1 MTQTLSIQGLV
12 VEARNPSGEWFRI
25 VHGVDV
31 EVKSGEVVA
40 LIGESGAGKTTIGL
54 GALAY
59 SRPGTRIVG
68 GNVFLNDID
77 LLALPQEQRREVRG
91 KRVAYVA
98 QSASAALNP
107 AIRLGEQVTE
117 SLRVHG
123 ISEQEKWQERVVE
136 LFRLLELP
144 GPESLAKR
152 YPHQVSGGQQQRV
165 MTAMAMACLPDFIV
179 FDEPT
184 TALDV
189 TTQVEVLK
197 AIKDVIRQKGS
208 GAIYISHDLAVVA
221 QVADRIV
228 VLYDGKVV
236 EESPS
241 DRMLDDP
248 KEPYTKQLLEAVR
261 LAPGESGD
269 HHERITTK
277 SKDSDPLIELNNIH
291 ASYQRKIWLKPVPE
305 DQHIIRGV
313 NFTVKPGEV
322 VALVGESGSGKSTV
336 ARVITGLLPA
346 ISGEVQFQG
355 TTLPKRVR
363 GRQLDQLRR
372 IQMVC
377 QSPDTTLNPQQQIVE
392 AIGRPLE
399 LYYGLK
405 GKAKLSR
412 VQELLEMVE
421 LPPDFAYRYPPELSG
436 GEKQRVSLAR
446 AFGVDPDIIVCDEVL
461 SSLDTIVASAILEL
475 LKDLQN
481 RLGVA
486 YLFISHDLATV
497 ASIADRVVVLY
508 AGRLCEDGPTEKVF
522 SPPYHPYTALLM
534 SSVPEL
540 RCGWLEDVIK
550 TRVAAKGVNTGAAVM
565 DCGCA
570 FRLRCPLSSKSLC
583 ANVIPPAQM
592 LNGDHIVYCHAAS
605 EKLKALKW
613 NE

>member
-1 MTQTLSIQGLV
+1 MNRTLAIQDLV
-12 VEARNPSGEWFRI
+12 VEARKPSGEWFRI

-31 EVKSGEVVA
+31 RVKSGEVVA

-68 GNVFLNDID
+68 GNVFLDDVD
-77 LLALPQEQRREVRG
+77 LLSLPIDQRRQFRG
-91 KRVAYVA
+91 SQVAYVA

-107 AIRLGEQVTE
+107 SIRLGDQVTE
-117 SLRVHG
+117 SLRVHE
-123 ISEQEKWQERVVE
+123 SSAPENWHNRVVE
-136 LFRLLELP
+136 LFRLLDLP
-144 GPESLAKR
+144 GPESIVNR

-165 MTAMAMACLPDFIV
+165 MAAMAMACLPDFIV

-189 TTQVEVLK
+189 TTQIEVLK
-197 AIKDVIRQKGS
+197 AIKDVIRKKGS
-208 GAIYISHDLAVVA
+208 GAIYVSHDLAVVA

-236 EESPS
+236 EESPAAG
-241 DRMLDDP
+241 MLDDP
-248 KEPYTKQLLEAVR
+248 KEPYTRQLLEAVR
-261 LAPGESGD
+261 LAPSESD
-269 HHERITTK
+269 NHREPIVVQ
-277 SKDSDPLIELNNIH
+277 SKDSHPLVELNDIH
-291 ASYQRKIWLKPVPE
+291 ASYQRKAWLKSVAE
-305 DQHIIRGV
+305 DQYIIRGV
-313 NFTVKPGEV
+313 NFGVKAGEV

-346 ISGEVQFQG
+346 IAGEVQFQG
-355 TTLPKRVR
+355 TPLSNRVR

-372 IQMVC
+372 VQMVC

-405 GKAKLSR
+405 GTAKLNR

-421 LPPDFAYRYPPELSG
+421 LPPDFAFRYPPELSG

-446 AFGVDPDIIVCDEVL
+446 AFGVDPDVIICDEVL
-461 SSLDTIVASAILEL
+461 SALDTIVASAILEL
-475 LKDLQN
+475 LKDLQK

-508 AGRLCEDGPTEKVF
+508 AGRVCEDGPTEKVF

-540 RCGWLEDVIK
+540 RCGWLEDVIN
-550 TRVAAKGVNTGAAVM
+550 TRAAAKGVNTGTAVM

-570 FRLRCPLSSKSLC
+570 FRLRCPIASGNLC
-583 ANVIPPAQM
+583 VNEAPPAQ
-592 LNGDHIVYCHAAS
+592 LPDDDHIVYCHAEV

-613 NE
+613 SE

>member
-189 TTQVEVLK
+189 TTQ
-197 AIKDVIRQKGS
+197 S
-208 GAIYISHDLAVVA
+208 
-221 QVADRIV
+221 
-228 VLYDGKVV
+228 
-236 EESPS
+236 
-241 DRMLDDP
+241 
-248 KEPYTKQLLEAVR
+248 
-261 LAPGESGD
+261 
-269 HHERITTK
+269 
-277 SKDSDPLIELNNIH
+277 
-291 ASYQRKIWLKPVPE
+291 
-305 DQHIIRGV
+305 
-313 NFTVKPGEV
+313 
-322 VALVGESGSGKSTV
+322 
-336 ARVITGLLPA
+336 
-346 ISGEVQFQG
+346 
-355 TTLPKRVR
+355 
-363 GRQLDQLRR
+363 
-372 IQMVC
+372 
-377 QSPDTTLNPQQQIVE
+377 
-392 AIGRPLE
+392 
-399 LYYGLK
+399 
-405 GKAKLSR
+405 
-412 VQELLEMVE
+412 
-421 LPPDFAYRYPPELSG
+421 
-436 GEKQRVSLAR
+436 
-446 AFGVDPDIIVCDEVL
+446 
-461 SSLDTIVASAILEL
+461 
-475 LKDLQN
+475 
-481 RLGVA
+481 
-486 YLFISHDLATV
+486 
-497 ASIADRVVVLY
+497 
-508 AGRLCEDGPTEKVF
+508 
-522 SPPYHPYTALLM
+522 
-534 SSVPEL
+534 
-540 RCGWLEDVIK
+540 
-550 TRVAAKGVNTGAAVM
+550 
-565 DCGCA
+565 
-570 FRLRCPLSSKSLC
+570 
-583 ANVIPPAQM
+583 
-592 LNGDHIVYCHAAS
+592 
-605 EKLKALKW
+605 
-613 NE
+613 

>member
-1 MTQTLSIQGLV
+1 LTL
-12 VEARNPSGEWFRI
+12 
-25 VHGVDV
+25 
-31 EVKSGEVVA
+31 
-40 LIGESGAGKTTIGL
+40 
-54 GALAY
+54 
-59 SRPGTRIVG
+59 
-68 GNVFLNDID
+68 
-77 LLALPQEQRREVRG
+77 
-91 KRVAYVA
+91 
-98 QSASAALNP
+98 
-107 AIRLGEQVTE
+107 RL
-117 SLRVHG
+117 S
-123 ISEQEKWQERVVE
+123 
-136 LFRLLELP
+136 
-144 GPESLAKR
+144 
-152 YPHQVSGGQQQRV
+152 
-165 MTAMAMACLPDFIV
+165 
-179 FDEPT
+179 
-184 TALDV
+184 LDV
-189 TTQVEVLK
+189 TTQIEVLK

-208 GAIYISHDLAVVA
+208 GAIYVSHDLAVVA

-236 EESPS
+236 EESPAA
-241 DRMLDDP
+241 RMLDDP
-248 KEPYTKQLLEAVR
+248 KEPYTRQLLEAVR

-269 HHERITTK
+269 HHEGLTTK
-277 SKDSDPLIELNNIH
+277 SKDSDPLIELKNIH
-291 ASYQRKIWLKPVPE
+291 ASYQRKTWLRPVAE
-305 DQHIIRGV
+305 DQYIIRGV

-355 TTLPKRVR
+355 TTLPERVR

-399 LYYGLK
+399 LYYDLK

-421 LPPDFAYRYPPELSG
+421 LPPDFAFRYPPELSG
-436 GEKQRVSLAR
+436 GEKQRVSMAR

-461 SSLDTIVASAILEL
+461 SALDTIVSSAILEL
-475 LKDLQN
+475 LKDLQK

-497 ASIADRVVVLY
+497 ATIADRVVVLY
-508 AGRLCEDGPTEKVF
+508 AGRVCEDGPTEKVF

-540 RCGWLEDVIK
+540 RCGWLEDVID
-550 TRVAAKGVNTGAAVM
+550 TRVAAQGVNSGAALM

-570 FRLRCPLSSKSLC
+570 FRLRCPLASGGLC
-583 ANVIPPAQM
+583 DDVTPPAQI
-592 LNGDHIVYCHAAS
+592 LGDDHIIYCQTEI

>member
-12 VEARNPSGEWFRI
+12 VEARKPSGEWFRI

-123 ISEQEKWQERVVE
+123 ISEQEEWQERVVE
-136 LFRLLELP
+136 LFSLLELP

-189 TTQVEVLK
+189 TTQIEVLK

-208 GAIYISHDLAVVA
+208 GAIYVSHDLAVVA

-236 EESPS
+236 EESPAAG
-241 DRMLDDP
+241 MLDDP
-248 KEPYTKQLLEAVR
+248 KEPYTRQLLEAVR
-261 LAPGESGD
+261 LVPGASDD
-269 HHERITTK
+269 HHEGLTTK

-291 ASYQRKIWLKPVPE
+291 ASYQRKSWLRPVAE
-305 DQHIIRGV
+305 DQYIIRGV

-355 TTLPKRVR
+355 TPLPKKVR

-412 VQELLEMVE
+412 VQELLEMVA
-421 LPPDFAYRYPPELSG
+421 LPPDFAFRYPPELSG

-461 SSLDTIVASAILEL
+461 SALDTIVSSAILEL
-475 LKDLQN
+475 LKDLQK

-508 AGRLCEDGPTEKVF
+508 AGRVCEDGPTEKVF

-540 RCGWLEDVIK
+540 RCGWLEDVIN
-550 TRVAAKGVNTGAAVM
+550 TRVAAQGVNSGAATM

-570 FRLRCPLSSKSLC
+570 FRLRCPLASRDLC
-583 ANVIPPAQM
+583 ANVTPPAQI
-592 LNGDHIVYCHAAS
+592 LGDDHIIYCQTEI

>member
-1 MTQTLSIQGLV
+1 MNRTLAIQDLV
-12 VEARNPSGEWFRI
+12 VEARKPSGEWFRI

-31 EVKSGEVVA
+31 RVKSGEVVA

-68 GNVFLNDID
+68 GNVYLDDVD
-77 LLALPQEQRREVRG
+77 LLSLPIDQRRKFRG
-91 KRVAYVA
+91 RQVAYVA

-107 AIRLGEQVTE
+107 SIRLGEQVTE
-117 SLRVHG
+117 SLRVHQ
-123 ISEQEKWQERVVE
+123 ILDSKDWHDRVVE
-136 LFRLLELP
+136 LFRLLDLP
-144 GPESLAKR
+144 GPESIANR

-189 TTQVEVLK
+189 TTQIEVLK
-197 AIKDVIRQKGS
+197 AIKDVIRKKGS
-208 GAIYISHDLAVVA
+208 GAIYVSHDLAVVA

-236 EESPS
+236 EESPAAI
-241 DRMLDDP
+241 MLADP
-248 KEPYTKQLLEAVR
+248 KEPYTRQLLEAVR
-261 LAPGESGD
+261 LAPAESD
-269 HHERITTK
+269 SPRESIVVQ
-277 SKDSDPLIELNNIH
+277 SKDSRPLIELKDIH
-291 ASYQRKIWLKPVPE
+291 ASYQRKTWLKPVAE
-305 DQHIIRGV
+305 DQYIIRGV
-313 NFTVKPGEV
+313 KFAVKPGEV

-336 ARVITGLLPA
+336 AKVITGLLPA
-346 ISGEVQFQG
+346 IAGEVRFQG
-355 TTLPKRVR
+355 TTLAHRVK

-446 AFGVDPDIIVCDEVL
+446 AFGVDPDVIICDEVL
-461 SSLDTIVASAILEL
+461 SALDTIVASAILEL
-475 LKDLQN
+475 LKDLQK
-481 RLGVA
+481 RLVVA

-508 AGRLCEDGPTEKVF
+508 AGRVCEDGPTEKVF

-550 TRVAAKGVNTGAAVM
+550 SRFAAQGVNTGTAVM

-570 FRLRCPLSSKSLC
+570 FRMRCPLASGDLC
-583 ANVIPPAQM
+583 ANVAPPAQI
-592 LNGDHIVYCHAAS
+592 LDEDHIVYCHADIG
-605 EKLKALKW
+605 KLKALKW